1 MGAVVSIARYLRAH
15 RQGSNWRCACP
26 LDCGYMLSLAEGEGG
41 KLLAYCHGGCDFA
54 AILAALVGYG
64 LLDDD
69 DGANLPHESPVR
81 KSDIADRKFRIEGAC
96 RIYSQSADAP
106 QIETYLRSRAI
117 ALSSPV
123 LRFCQSAPHRL
134 GTRRPAMVAP
144 IVDINGQQTG
154 AHLTYLR
161 SDGTGKADLPKEFQR
176 ECRGVIGG
184 GVIRLATHD
193 PECELLVGE
202 GVETALSAMEIFK
215 RPGWAAVYAGNLKE
229 DLMLPPEVRRVVIT
243 ADNDESG
250 TGQKNALAAKQ
261 RWLSQ
266 GRAVRIVIPP
276 RIGTDFND
284 FLMER
289 INGAG

>member
-1 MGAVVSIARYLRAH
+1 MG
-15 RQGSNWRCACP
+15 N
-26 LDCGYMLSLAEGEGG
+26 
-41 KLLAYCHGGCDFA
+41 
-54 AILAALVGYG
+54 
-64 LLDDD
+64 
-69 DGANLPHESPVR
+69 
-81 KSDIADRKFRIEGAC
+81 
-96 RIYSQSADAP
+96 
-106 QIETYLRSRAI
+106 
-117 ALSSPV
+117 
-123 LRFCQSAPHRL
+123 
-134 GTRRPAMVAP
+134 RP
-144 IVDINGQQTG
+144 
-154 AHLTYLR
+154 TYLR